1 MERQDQDLSIIPAKA
16 LLQEG
21 AILKRITEAVDR
33 ALGGDGSITTTVNN
47 GTTEQ
52 VIDLPDRTMTIT
64 INETSEGTRKRVET
78 TLKDTTVEAPYVTN
92 AMNKPIEE
100 RGKGRIL
107 LPTEWSTPIRTIL
120 YNPTKKQLQAIVSSN
135 TITAPKGWYR
145 VNLPSDK
152 TGNNVR
158 LNIGPL
164 LRSVLGKFKE
174 PQRQE
179 VTAVDLLAHGT
190 YFTIVVTGAPD
201 IDPAVL
207 KQIRVRKTQP

>member
-1 MERQDQDLSIIPAKA
+1 MEQQQQNQGLNIIPAKA

-21 AILKRITEAVDR
+21 SILKKITEAIDR
-33 ALGGDGSITTTVNN
+33 ALGGDGSITTTTNN

-52 VIDLPDRTMTIT
+52 IIDLSDKTITIT
-64 INETSEGTRKRVET
+64 INETAEGTRKRVKI
-78 TLKDTTVEAPYVTN
+78 TLKDTTAEAPYVTN
-92 AMNKPIEE
+92 TINKPIEE
-100 RGKGRIL
+100 KGKGRIL
-107 LPTEWSTPIRTIL
+107 LPTEWSAPIRAVF
-120 YNPTKKQLQAIVSSN
+120 YDPTKKQLQAIVSSN
-135 TITAPKGWYR
+135 VITAPKGWYKI
-145 VNLPSDK
+145 NLPSDR

-190 YFTIVVTGAPD
+190 YFTIVVAGAPD

-207 KQIRVRKTQP
+207 KQIRVRKA